1 MAKFSLICLK
11 FLTVI
16 PRIFCKM
23 FLHEFSSSSGHQ
35 DIEKLLCFL
44 IFFSVDLF
52 FIRFCKQNSELPL
65 EPRTRICRN
74 FYNIYNCF
82 RSFNSA
88 PLNSFF
94 AEKRLFGTYGYT
106 HTDLEWVVKMINCFL
121 LHRQLKARTLLYK
134 IYREICTTISWSEF
148 L

>member
-23 FLHEFSSSSGHQ
+23 FLHEFSSSSGHK

-94 AEKRLFGTYGYT
+94 CRKTTFWDIRVHTHWPKMGCKDDTLFFATQAAESQ
-106 HTDLEWVVKMINCFL
+106 DSPV
-121 LHRQLKARTLLYK
+121 
-134 IYREICTTISWSEF
+134 
-148 L
+148 